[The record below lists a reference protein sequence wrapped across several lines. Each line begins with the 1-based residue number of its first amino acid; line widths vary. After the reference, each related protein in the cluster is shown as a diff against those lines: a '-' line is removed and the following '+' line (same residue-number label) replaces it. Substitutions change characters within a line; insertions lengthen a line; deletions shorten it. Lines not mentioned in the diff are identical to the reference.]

1 MFDKIKGFLGV
12 NDDEYDDYPDE
23 DMFPSRASAPVV
35 TGMMVACGKICFF
48 IIGVRRMIW

>member
-23 DMFPSRASAPVV
+23 DMFPSRASAPVEDDYPQPEV
-35 TGMMVACGKICFF
+35 TGGKRNLSLIH
-48 IIGVRRMIW
+48 I